1 MALKITS
8 GGWTSASDEN
18 RAQRDAL
25 RQAFFAEAGI
35 APVKSLR
42 EVNIGP
48 EARTTQ
54 ALALVAAAENN
65 RIGDAN
71 LDHIATI
78 AQASLLAAGLGIPS
92 LLRSSES
99 SSLGIVALAPEVLQR
114 FFKTDHRSAFDRS
127 LF

>member
-8 GGWTSASDEN
+8 GGWLSASDEN

-25 RQAFFAEAGI
+25 RQAFFAQAGV
-35 APVKSLR
+35 APAKSLR
-42 EVNIGP
+42 EVNIG
-48 EARTTQ
+48 Q
-54 ALALVAAAENN
+54 AERASNVLPLGVTPNAN

-71 LDHIATI
+71 LDHISAV
-78 AQASLLAAGLGIPS
+78 AQAALIAAGLGVPS
-92 LLRSSES
+92 LPQRPET

-114 FFKTDHRSAFDRS
+114 FFVTDHHSAFDRS

>member
-18 RAQRDAL
+18 RAQRDGL
-25 RQAFFAEAGI
+25 RHTFFAEAGI
-35 APVKSLR
+35 KPAKSLR

-48 EARTTQ
+48 EARTAHT
-54 ALALVAAAENN
+54 LALVAAAATN

-71 LDHIATI
+71 LDHIATV
-78 AQASLLAAGLGIPS
+78 AQAALIAAGLGVPS
-92 LLRSSES
+92 LSRPSEGSSF
-99 SSLGIVALAPEVLQR
+99 GIAALTPVVLQR
-114 FFKTDHRSAFDRS
+114 FFKTDHHSAFDRS

>member
-18 RAQRDAL
+18 REQRDAL

-35 APVKSLR
+35 TPAKSLR
-42 EVNIGP
+42 AVNISP
-48 EARTTQ
+48 EVRTAQ
-54 ALALVAAAENN
+54 ALALVAAATTN

-71 LDHIATI
+71 LDQITSV
-78 AQASLLAAGLGIPS
+78 AQAALIAAGLGVPS
-92 LLRSSES
+92 SSQAPES
-99 SSLGIVALAPEVLQR
+99 SSLGVMALAPEVLQR